1 MKNFFKDLFEYN
13 YNSNYKLIE
22 NFQNDS
28 IRFSEKSHSLISH
41 ILNAQNIWNH
51 RILEISTE
59 FKVWTLHP
67 AKDLSII
74 NSHNLE
80 QSLDIIESISLEKV
94 LEYKTTTGQLFSN
107 KVSEILFHIIN
118 HSTYHRGQ
126 IISDMKISGIEPLN
140 TDYIFYKR

>member
-1 MKNFFKDLFEYN
+1 MKDFFRDLFEYN

-28 IRFSEKSHSLISH
+28 IKFSEKSHLLMSH

-51 RILEISTE
+51 RIMGISTE

-67 AKDLSII
+67 AKDYSII
-74 NSHNLE
+74 NTQNLKK
-80 QSLDIIESISLEKV
+80 SLDIIENISLEKV
-94 LEYKTTTGQLFSN
+94 LEYKTSTGDAYSN
-107 KVSEILFHIIN
+107 NVSEILFHIIN

-126 IISDMKISGIEPLN
+126 IISDMKLSGIEPLN